1 MNFIT
6 VMRGNLSNILRV
18 EVDYYTRTEF
28 IRKLHEAVIN
38 EKSKPP
44 VFPKPSHKGPATIPS
59 ETSMITLEE
68 DVQGINAA
76 KLIASSI

>member
-6 VMRGNLSNILRV
+6 VMRGSLSNISRV
-18 EVDYYTRTEF
+18 EVNYYIRTEF

-44 VFPKPSHKGPATIPS
+44 AFPKPPHKGPATIPS
-59 ETSMITLEE
+59 ETSVITLEE
-68 DVQGINAA
+68 DVQGVNAA
-76 KLIASSI
+76 KLIASGI